1 MDENTIPHTEP
12 WLPRWDGVAYA
23 ANTGHHRAN
32 DAWYLERFPVRPADR
47 LLDVGCGSGDFTVI
61 VAALVPDGHVVGVDP
76 QPTMLEEA
84 ARVARPNQS
93 FAARH
98 GPRPARAV
106 APDAAFDAVFTRATL
121 QWVPWAE
128 HPGVVESMAALVR
141 PGGWVRV
148 EMGGHGNIR
157 DIADVV
163 SEISLAHGGGV
174 APWAFPDAAQ
184 YLDLFERAGLDATQ
198 VARCAPP
205 TSRPATCTRSPS
217 GREFNC
223 ESLARLAVQP
233 VRRGVPPGLPADVF
247 EPFRAEVLASV
258 DRLRPPT
265 PASTRPS
272 SASTPSPTVPPRSR
286 TTLPTVSRA
295 RALAARGAGGPAASR
310 CRPRRGP
317 GRPPPTRGGLPD
329 GGATTARAPRS
340 GSSRPAGS
348 AVIAVG
354 SPAV

>member
-47 LLDVGCGSGDFTVI
+47 LLDVGCGSGDFTAI

-93 FAARH
+93 FALGTAQGLR
-98 GPRPARAV
+98 AAV

-198 VARCAPP
+198 CALRAPDQPPGYVHTVAQR
-205 TSRPATCTRSPS
+205 
-217 GREFNC
+217 REFTR
-223 ESLARLAVQP
+223 ESLLGWLSSQCVEAFRA
-233 VRRGVPPGLPADVF
+233 GLPADAF
-247 EPFRAEVLASV
+247 DSFRDEVLASV
-258 DRLRPPT
+258 DRLRRAD
-265 PASTRPS
+265 ASFDQTFVR
-272 SASTPSPTVPPRSR
+272 
-286 TTLPTVSRA
+286 LD
-295 RALAARGAGGPAASR
+295 ALAY
-310 CRPRRGP
+310 
-317 GRPPPTRGGLPD
+317 
-329 GGATTARAPRS
+329 
-340 GSSRPAGS
+340 RPA
-348 AVIAVG
+348 
-354 SPAV
+354 